1 MPFESPRM
9 MPGQE
14 PYTEGEYAMLQLLID
29 AVVEEE
35 ENGGLEVGSWE
46 WMQREMRLD
55 EENDK
60 RRREGR

>member
-1 MPFESPRM
+1 M

-14 PYTEGEYAMLQLLID
+14 PYTEEEYRVLQMLLNAAM
-29 AVVEEE
+29 EEE
-35 ENGGLEVGSWE
+35 ESGGLEVGSQAWIE
-46 WMQREMRLD
+46 REMRLD